1 MTCKSKTNLKK
12 KNCDS
17 YLKGGMCTL
26 GNMFRCTE
34 YIERNEPILS
44 HSGIMNFIRCPKL
57 FYYQNIQGV
66 QLKDS
71 EYSDPLRIGIAVDN
85 YITHFL
91 LTGDMNDEFLPLNME
106 IEYQWQAKTIA
117 IIRSFV
123 KLINVDKFISLYSG
137 QLKFQLNRD
146 GYPHIK
152 GYIDLN
158 SKSGKNFIELKVGKS
173 PEYYLNLFY
182 IKYKLATYFMASDD
196 YISARVWAIRVPQLK
211 RTGKFKTESL
221 SDFSNR
227 CYRDMVA
234 RASFYFPGYDLKTR
248 NFGAKF
254 GRVEI
259 DVDEMWGYYR
269 MIADNIKLCVKRDLW
284 MQDGGGCLY
293 PFECDYLPICKN
305 NGVIS
310 EDVYI
315 FGRKK

>member
-1 MTCKSKTNLKK
+1 MTCEYKTNEKK
-12 KNCDS
+12 KSCDS
-17 YLKGGMCTL
+17 YIKGGMCSSP
-26 GNMFRCTE
+26 NMFRCPI
-34 YIERNEPILS
+34 YIEKHEPTLS

-71 EYSDPLRIGIAVDN
+71 EYSDPLRIGIAVDD
-85 YITHFL
+85 YITKFL
-91 LTGDMNDEFLPLNME
+91 LTGDSTDVLSLSME
-106 IEYQWQAKTIA
+106 IEYQWQAKSIA
-117 IIRSFV
+117 IIKAFK
-123 KLINVDKFISLYSG
+123 KLVNISKFISLYTG

-158 SKSGKNFIELKVGKS
+158 AKSGKGFIELKVGKS

-196 YISARVWAIRVPQLK
+196 YKSARVWAIRVPQLK
-211 RTGKFKTESL
+211 RIGKFKTESL
-221 SDFSNR
+221 DDFSTR
-227 CYRDMVA
+227 CYRDMIA
-234 RASFYFPGYDLKTR
+234 RAPFYFPGYDMKTG

-259 DVDEMWGYYR
+259 DIDSMWGYYR

-284 MQDGGGCLY
+284 MQNGGGCLY
-293 PFECDYLPICKN
+293 PFSCDYLDICKN
-305 NGVIS
+305 NGAIS
-310 EDVYI
+310 SDVYE
-315 FGRKK
+315 FRQKKT